1 MKPRHVVAHSVWS
14 GGQARGV
21 HGNPTGG
28 RQVFGWV
35 APASDEPK
43 TVGQE
48 RLVVGLQVTIGAQ
61 LLPLMTQLVIW
72 ATTRL
77 VPMLKR
83 TGDWLKNHHR
93 QIADLAPKI
102 LKVALALAGV
112 FSAPERRI
120 GAEPEDGRA
129 DDHRE
134 EDRQHDVHDR
144 PGDLAVHRHHR
155 YVRCLEDD
163 QRRQH
168 DPEQRSFPPPAHTS
182 HDLPPPATS
191 SAITLDKRNFRR
203 QMSIC
208 LSVGG

>member
-1 MKPRHVVAHSVWS
+1 TCTPCHRLAHVIEVVD
-14 GGQARGV
+14 GDDDEQ
-21 HGNPTGG
+21 
-28 RQVFGWV
+28 RQVRRH
-35 APASDEPK
+35 
-43 TVGQE
+43 Q
-48 RLVVGLQVTIGAQ
+48 
-61 LLPLMTQLVIW
+61 
-72 ATTRL
+72 
-77 VPMLKR
+77 
-83 TGDWLKNHHR
+83 
-93 QIADLAPKI
+93 
-102 LKVALALAGV
+102 
-112 FSAPERRI
+112 PERRI
-120 GAEPEDGRA
+120 GAEPEDGGA